1 MANAGYRTR
10 HSPVRILWEVSE
22 MARILVAEDEA
33 DMAMGLRDN
42 LQFEGYEVI
51 VAEDGEAALE
61 AATKQSPDLIL
72 LDIMMPKVDG
82 LEVCRRIRQA
92 GFTIPILMLTAKSQE
107 IDIVRGLEVGADDY
121 VSKPFSI
128 RELLARI
135 KAALRRTG
143 AGKGLSRILT
153 IGEATVD
160 LVKGKIERSGNTFN
174 LGHFELEILKMLVE
188 AAEQPVERN
197 KLLDVIWGL
206 EGFPATRTVD
216 NHIVS
221 LRRKIEPDPKHPRH
235 ILTVHS
241 IGYRFVP

>member
-1 MANAGYRTR
+1 
-10 HSPVRILWEVSE
+10 
-22 MARILVAEDEA
+22 MARILIAEDEA

-51 VAEDGEAALE
+51 VAGDGQAALK
-61 AATKQSPDLIL
+61 AATEQSPDLVL
-72 LDIMMPKVDG
+72 LDVMMPKMDG
-82 LEVCRRIRQA
+82 LEVCKRIRQA
-92 GFTIPILMLTAKSQE
+92 GFTIPVLMLTAKSQE
-107 IDIVRGLEVGADDY
+107 LDVVRGLEVGADDY
-121 VSKPFSI
+121 ITKPFSV

-143 AGKGLSRILT
+143 AGKGLSRVLT
-153 IGEATVD
+153 IGDANVD
-160 LVKGKIERSGNTFN
+160 LVKGHVTRGAETHT
-174 LGHFELEILKMLVE
+174 LGHFELEILKMLIE
-188 AAEQPVERN
+188 SAEKPVERN
-197 KLLDVIWGL
+197 KILDVIWGL

-235 ILTVHS
+235 IVTVHS